1 MAIKRRKTKLTEALN
16 SLNKTDIYSLML
28 FTLYKMNDDPK
39 YSTLSELCYILDGDN
54 LSKLLSYYGG
64 MTIKIPT
71 LREMRLLL
79 QALLLFQYVNL
90 EKGTFEEG
98 LKAVTEDEFEPEE
111 IKSTYKLL
119 LEVVDNYEFS
129 RE

>member
-119 LEVVDNYEFS
+119 LEVVDNYEFG

>member
-119 LEVVDNYEFS
+119 LEVVDNYEFN